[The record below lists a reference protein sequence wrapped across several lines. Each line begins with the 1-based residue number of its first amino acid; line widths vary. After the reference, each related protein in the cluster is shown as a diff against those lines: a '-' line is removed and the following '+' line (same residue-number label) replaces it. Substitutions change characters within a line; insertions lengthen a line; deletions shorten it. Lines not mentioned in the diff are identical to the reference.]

1 MSLSL
6 ISNATLYCT
15 FSTGSSGCG
24 ASACSLDYP
33 AILRDLFPSHSG
45 EVNTRLWPPK
55 CRKTVARARSKVARY
70 RAQGGVTIACI
81 AIPRQSVGEGCDG
94 NRFRGRVHMGS
105 GDWRVWKTLFNPG
118 KALKRSDGHRGA
130 GEEYTQLRSFGR
142 RPHALYGQTVNLFLA
157 SVISPHNSC
166 KLRCQQLRFQRRQPA
181 VSNIFP
187 SCR

>member
-118 KALKRSDGHRGA
+118 KALKRSDGHRGGRGRVHA
-130 GEEYTQLRSFGR
+130 AALLWPQAACFVWSNGKSFSR
-142 RPHALYGQTVNLFLA
+142 
-157 SVISPHNSC
+157 ISHFSP
-166 KLRCQQLRFQRRQPA
+166 
-181 VSNIFP
+181 
-187 SCR
+187 

>member
-1 MSLSL
+1 MSPSTTRSYLCVYKTP
-6 ISNATLYCT
+6 ISN
-15 FSTGSSGCG
+15 
-24 ASACSLDYP
+24 
-33 AILRDLFPSHSG
+33 
-45 EVNTRLWPPK
+45 
-55 CRKTVARARSKVARY
+55 CRKTVSPVLKWCGTGHR
-70 RAQGGVTIACI
+70 GWGVTIACI

-157 SVISPHNSC
+157 SVISPLNSC